1 MEQLELLRGFQQSWS
16 RLKYWVMSRSQQ
28 AYNEIRFLAKGNQ
41 WTSIKQQRY
50 EEIIEELQ
58 TTMPTEQTLTVTYQ
72 HIWGYFKKQ
81 VTPAEKRRYEALMM
95 KNKTVAIIEFD
106 TFFQKLTKKYSQ
118 PYLAKIYWINES
130 PVM

>member
-41 WTSIKQQRY
+41 WSIIKQQRY

-58 TTMPTEQTLTVTYQ
+58 TKMPTEQTLTVTYQ

-81 VTPAEKRRYEALMM
+81 VTPAEKRKYDALMM
-95 KNKTVAIIEFD
+95 KNKPAAIIELD
-106 TFFQKLTKKYSQ
+106 TFFQTLTKKYSQ
-118 PYLAKIYWINES
+118 PYLAKIYWISES